1 MKKICIIK
9 LGALGDVVRTL
20 PILLGIK
27 EKFPDSEI
35 SWVTKNE
42 SFEIV
47 SSSPYIKKVYVLSD
61 EISEIFDILYNFDV
75 EPDAIELAKKIK
87 SDKKFGFSSEDNFPS
102 AFNTG
107 AEYYLNT
114 IFDDEFKKTNKKTYQ
129 EMIYMAAELPY
140 KKQHHEI
147 FLKKE
152 HEEYSRN
159 FINENEI
166 KTGKTI
172 GIHLGAGS
180 RWPSKVW
187 HKENLKEFIKK
198 AQKLDFEI
206 IIFGGPNE
214 ILEIEEIKKYFFE
227 LGIRVHASNPKN
239 SIMEFASLVKK
250 CDFMVCS
257 DSFALHI
264 SLALKKPTI
273 GLFFCTP
280 PNEIESYG
288 LLKKIIS
295 PMLYDFFPEKMDK
308 YDENLVKSISAED
321 VFKTLLEMENE
332 VQ

>member
-75 EPDAIELAKKIK
+75 EPDAVELAKKIK

-172 GIHLGAGS
+172 
-180 RWPSKVW
+180 
-187 HKENLKEFIKK
+187 
-198 AQKLDFEI
+198 
-206 IIFGGPNE
+206 
-214 ILEIEEIKKYFFE
+214 EIEEIKKYFFE

-321 VFKTLLEMENE
+321 VFKTLLEMENK